1 MKEKNQLLKD
11 ERKKELGYELDRII
25 NVLRKDIKIK
35 LIMLFGSLA
44 RGDITRMSDI
54 DMIIVKETGK
64 RFLDRLDEIYSTLVP
79 NVAVDFLVYTPE
91 EFEAMKN
98 RSAFVMN
105 SVKEG
110 KILYEA

>member
-44 RGDITRMSDI
+44 RGDMNRMSDI

-64 RFLDRLDEIYSTLVP
+64 KVP
-79 NVAVDFLVYTPE
+79 
-91 EFEAMKN
+91 
-98 RSAFVMN
+98 RSVR
-105 SVKEG
+105 
-110 KILYEA
+110 